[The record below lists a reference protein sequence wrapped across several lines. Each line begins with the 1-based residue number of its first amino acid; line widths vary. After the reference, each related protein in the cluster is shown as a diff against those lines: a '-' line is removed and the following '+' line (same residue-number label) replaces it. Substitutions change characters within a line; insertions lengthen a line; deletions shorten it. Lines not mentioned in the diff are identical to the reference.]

1 MQDLKKNELADLIHR
16 YESEVRKLKFQ
27 LQKTTETIQDLKGR
41 MEDAPVAAT
50 VIAATTSAPQVPKR
64 GRGRPRKSEA
74 QKAASQNGAAPEAV
88 NPPKRKRGRPK
99 GSTNKK
105 KVIRR
110 VKDGYRLSEW
120 DSFIINSLKKANKVL
135 VNSDLMELGKE
146 KVKKEKLKLDDI
158 QLRGKL
164 NRSIHKLANKRGK
177 LVKVDFPGKGFA
189 YGLEDWADKSGK
201 VKAKYRK

>member
-1 MQDLKKNELADLIHR
+1 MQDLKKNELADLVYR
-16 YESEVRKLKFQ
+16 YESEVRKLEFQ
-27 LQKTTETIQDLKGR
+27 LQKTKETIQDLKQR
-41 MEDAPVAAT
+41 MVSASLTTPAGTAAT
-50 VIAATTSAPQVPKR
+50 EAPKPR
-64 GRGRPRKSEA
+64 RGRPKKTEE
-74 QKAASQNGAAPEAV
+74 QTAAQNGATQKAV
-88 NPPKRKRGRPK
+88 NKPKRKRGRPK

-105 KVIRR
+105 KVVRR

-120 DSFIINSLKKANKVL
+120 DTFIINSLKEANKVL
-135 VNSDLMELGKE
+135 VNSDLMDLGKE
-146 KVKKEKLKLDDI
+146 KVQKENLKLDDI

-189 YGLEDWADKSGK
+189 YGLEDWADKSGN